1 MKIID
6 KINNEIKNDNI
17 YYSFEYFP
25 PKTKTGKQNLYFK
38 IEKMA
43 KLEPIFIDITWGAG
57 GSTSALTLELCDQT
71 QNMISIE
78 TQMHLTCTNMDE
90 KLIKDSLDIAY
101 NKGIRNILALRG
113 DPPEGDESWKATDLK
128 FQYGEDLVK
137 FIRETYGEEISIC
150 VAGYPEGH
158 PDGDYQ
164 TDLQYLKQ
172 KVDAGADFI
181 ITQLFFDVDI
191 FIKFYQDCRN
201 IGIKCPILPGI
212 LPIIN
217 YNSFKRMVGFCNV
230 HVSSQILSDLE
241 NIKNDDEKVAE
252 YGVKLCIQMCQKLID
267 NNIKGLHFYTLNR
280 IDTII
285 NVLDGLNLTKDIYK
299 RKTLPWNPR
308 INSQETTRP
317 IFWANLQEYYIQRTS
332 DWDIFPNGRWG
343 DVEDCQYGDIKDYH
357 LFGISGGTKK
367 NKLKIWG
374 KPKSIYDIKQVFV
387 NYLKGDISYTPW
399 CDNLIL
405 ESNLILEK
413 LIKLNH
419 KGFLTINSQPKLNG
433 IPSNSKYGWGGSNG
447 YIYQKEYLEFF
458 CNKEDFIGL
467 SKKIYDDKYCYC
479 AVDNEG
485 NLLTNCQNKTITVTW
500 GVFPQKQ
507 LIQPTVVD
515 YRSFLIWKKDAFNHW
530 TSIWGS
536 LYDKESES
544 YNLLKN
550 IQNNY
555 YLVFI
560 VSNDYING
568 DIYEI
573 FN

>member
-6 KINNEIKNDNI
+6 KIKNEIKNDTI

-57 GSTSALTLELCDQT
+57 GSTSDLTLELCDKT
-71 QNMISIE
+71 QNIISIE
-78 TQMHLTCTNMDE
+78 TQMHLTCTNMNE
-90 KLIKDSLDIAY
+90 KLIKDSLEMAY

-113 DPPEGDESWKATDLK
+113 DPLKGDKSLKTNDVK
-128 FQYGEDLVK
+128 FQYGKDLVK

-158 PDGDYQ
+158 PNGDYQ
-164 TDLQYLKQ
+164 NDLQYLKQ

-217 YNSFKRMVGFCNV
+217 YNSFKRMVGFSNIY
-230 HVSSQILSDLE
+230 VSSQILSDLE
-241 NIKNDDEKVAE
+241 DIKNDDEKVSE
-252 YGVKLCIQMCQKLID
+252 YGVKLCIQMCKKLID

-285 NVLDGLNLTKDIYK
+285 KVLDGLNLTKDIYK
-299 RKTLPWNPR
+299 RKALPWNPR

-332 DWDIFPNGRWG
+332 DWETFPNGRWG
-343 DVEDCQYGDIKDYH
+343 DVEDSQYGDIKDYH
-357 LFGISGGTKK
+357 LFGISGGTNK

-374 KPKSIYDIKQVFV
+374 NPTSLDDIKKVFV

-405 ESNLILEK
+405 ESNLIMEK
-413 LIKLNH
+413 LIELNY

-433 IPSNSKYGWGGSNG
+433 IPSNSSYGWGGSNG

-467 SKKIYDDKYCYC
+467 SNKIYDDKYCYC
-479 AVDNEG
+479 AVDNKG
-485 NLLTNCQNKTITVTW
+485 NFLTNCQDKTITVTW

-507 LIQPTVVD
+507 VIQPTVVD

-536 LYDKESES
+536 LYDKKCES

-550 IQNNY
+550 IQNSY